1 MSASGQRSRSAF
13 ESVLARL
20 PGPLG
25 DRLRNA
31 TGGRFGIGSK
41 IAVVLGGG
49 VTLTIGAVVLALVLM
64 SVVSSRQSE
73 VTEGYM
79 PALVAAFEV
88 ARSSSELVRAS
99 PRLLAADDPEDL
111 GLVMWDVVREEET
124 LRNWLSEVRRAESK
138 GGAEGDIGS
147 AVVPLADSLVE
158 SIGKIQESVR
168 RRMQYRAMLRQ
179 LEEQVGSLALEM
191 QLLLEELVDD
201 QHFFM
206 HTGLRRLGDQP
217 IPPEQRKSRAEL
229 DHYSGLLDFQASQNV
244 TTTFVQQ
251 AMTEN
256 DPELLRA
263 NRERV
268 ETAMSDVR
276 RALGVIKPAIRSR
289 LQPQVEKLVRLYASP
304 EGAFEV
310 RTRELEEI
318 LRSEDLLAR
327 NQQTTAD
334 LVAMVEG
341 LVKDAEISTQNAAN
355 RSRNLVRLGFWFLLG
370 VTFLTL
376 VAAYVVWTLFGKR
389 LLARLGRLF
398 DSTQRMSKGDLDV
411 EVEIEGNDEVTDMA
425 GALEVFRQHAVEVQR
440 LNLVE
445 KLAAEVQAKNSELEA
460 TNTELETTLED
471 LKRTQQQVISQEK
484 LASLGALTAGI
495 AHEIRNPLNFVNN
508 FAGLSSELIDELR
521 EELKREANGEG
532 EGDGEGGM
540 DRELVDE
547 ILGDLGGNVVK
558 VQEHGERANRI
569 VEGMLAHSRNEA
581 GQVESVDINL
591 MLDEYAKLAYHGLR
605 GTDSTFNVN
614 LVQEYD
620 DDAGRVRAVSRDLSR
635 VFLNVV
641 TNACHATIARGEEA
655 EGSYEPT
662 VWLKTE
668 SRGETVCISIRDNGT
683 GIPDHIVDKI
693 FDPFFTTKSGTQGT
707 GLGLSIS
714 HEIVREHGGEFQVET
729 EVGEYTEFRIVL
741 PREGLSP
748 GGDAS

>member
-1 MSASGQRSRSAF
+1 MDDRIHAAF
-13 ESVLARL
+13 AWFLKRL
-20 PGPLG
+20 PSRLG
-25 DRLRNA
+25 ARVRKA
-31 TGGRFGIGSK
+31 TGGRFGIGSQ
-41 IAVVLGGG
+41 IVVVLGGG

-73 VTEGYM
+73 VTEGHM

-99 PRLLAADDPEDL
+99 PRLLAADDPADL
-111 GLVMWDVVREEET
+111 KQVGRDVAREEKT
-124 LRNWLSEVRRAESK
+124 LRRWLVEVKRAESR
-138 GGAEGDIGS
+138 GGVEGGVGHR
-147 AVVPLADSLVE
+147 VVPLADSLVE
-158 SIGKIQESVR
+158 SITRIQESVG
-168 RRMQYRAMLRQ
+168 RRMAYRDRLRE
-179 LEEQVGSLALEM
+179 LEGQVASLALEL
-191 QLLLEELVDD
+191 QLQLEELVDD

-206 HTGLRRLGDQP
+206 HTGLRDLDDAPVAAARRTSG
-217 IPPEQRKSRAEL
+217 AEL
-229 DHYSGLLDFQASQNV
+229 AHYAGLLDFQASQNV

-276 RALGVIKPAIRSR
+276 RALSGIRPEIRAR
-289 LQPQVEKLVRLYASP
+289 LQPRVEVLRGLYAASD
-304 EGAFEV
+304 GAFET
-310 RTRELEEI
+310 RTLELAEI
-318 LRSEDLLAR
+318 RRSEELLAR

-341 LVKDAEISTQNAAN
+341 LVMDAEVSTRNAAN

-370 VTFLTL
+370 VTLLTL
-376 VAAYVVWTLFGKR
+376 VAAYFVWKLFAER
-389 LLARLGRLF
+389 LLARMASLF
-398 DSTQRMSKGDLDV
+398 DATRRMSKGDL
-411 EVEIEGNDEVTDMA
+411 EVQVRIEGNDEVTDMA

-445 KLAAEVQAKNSELEA
+445 KLAAEVQAKNSELET
-460 TNTELETTLED
+460 TNSELETTLED

-521 EELKREANGEG
+521 EEMKGKANGE
-532 EGDGEGGM
+532 DGEEGM
-540 DRELVDE
+540 DRELVEE
-547 ILGDLGGNVVK
+547 ILDDLNGNMGK
-558 VQEHGERANRI
+558 VREHGERANRI

-581 GQVESVDINL
+581 GQVESVDVNL

-614 LVQEYD
+614 LVHEYD
-620 DDAGRVRAVSRDLSR
+620 DDAGQVQAVSRDLSR

-655 EGSYEPT
+655 EGPYQPT

-714 HEIVREHGGEFQVET
+714 HEIVREHGGEFQVES
-729 EVGEYTEFRIVL
+729 EVGEFTEFRIVL

-748 GGDAS
+748 AVDTS

>member
-1 MSASGQRSRSAF
+1 MKTADQRIHSAF
-13 ESVLARL
+13 ELFLGRFPGRL
-20 PGPLG
+20 GE
-25 DRLRNA
+25 RIRQA
-31 TGGRFGIGSK
+31 TGGRFGIGSQ
-41 IAVVLGGG
+41 IAVGLGFG

-64 SVVSSRQSE
+64 SIVSSRQSE
-73 VTEGYM
+73 VTEGHM

-99 PRLLAADDPEDL
+99 PRLLAADDPADL
-111 GLVMWDVVREEET
+111 KEVGRDVVREEET
-124 LRNWLSEVRRAESK
+124 LRQWLVEVMRAESR
-138 GGAEGDIGS
+138 GGVDGGVGS

-158 SIGKIQESVR
+158 SINQIQESVA
-168 RRMQYRAMLRQ
+168 RRMEYRSRLRE
-179 LEEQVGSLALEM
+179 LEGQVESLGLEL

-206 HTGLRRLGDQP
+206 HTGLRGLDDLPVPAGR
-217 IPPEQRKSRAEL
+217 RTSRTEL
-229 DHYSGLLDFQASQNV
+229 AHYAGLLDFQASQNL
-244 TTTFVQQ
+244 TTTFIQQ

-276 RALGVIKPAIRSR
+276 RALAGIRPEIRAR
-289 LQPQVEKLVRLYASP
+289 LQPRVATLNDFYAAP
-304 EGAFEV
+304 DGAFET
-310 RTRELEEI
+310 RTRELAEVR
-318 LRSEDLLAR
+318 RSEDLLAR

-341 LVKDAEISTQNAAN
+341 LVKDAEVSTQNAAN
-355 RSRNLVRLGFWFLLG
+355 RSRNLVRIGFWFLLG
-370 VTFLTL
+370 VTLITL
-376 VAAYVVWTLFGKR
+376 VGAYFAWRFFGER
-389 LLARLGRLF
+389 LLVRMAGLF
-398 DSTQRMSKGDLDV
+398 DATRRMSKGDLEV
-411 EVEIEGNDEVTDMA
+411 EVRIDGNDEVTDMA
-425 GALEVFRQHAVEVQR
+425 EALEVFRKHAVEVQR

-445 KLAAEVQAKNSELEA
+445 KLAAEVQAKNA
-460 TNTELETTLED
+460 ELETTLED

-508 FAGLSSELIDELR
+508 FAGLSSDLIDELR
-521 EELKREANGEG
+521 EELKGEG
-532 EGDGEGGM
+532 EGGTDQ
-540 DRELVDE
+540 ELVDE
-547 ILGDLGGNVVK
+547 ILDDLGGNAAKVK
-558 VQEHGERANRI
+558 EHGERANRI

-591 MLDEYAKLAYHGLR
+591 LVDEYAKLAYHGLR

-614 LVQEYD
+614 LVQEF
-620 DDAGRVRAVSRDLSR
+620 DAAAGEVEAVSRDLSR

-641 TNACHATIARGEEA
+641 TNACHATIARGKEA

-668 SRGETVCISIRDNGT
+668 GSETSVSVSIRDNGT
-683 GIPDHIVDKI
+683 GIPDAIVDKI

-714 HEIVREHGGEFQVET
+714 HEIIREHGGEFQVET
-729 EVGEYTEFRIVL
+729 EVGEFTEFRIVL
-741 PREGLSP
+741 PRKGLSAGAP
-748 GGDAS
+748 AT

>member
-1 MSASGQRSRSAF
+1 MNISEQRIQSTF

-25 DRLRNA
+25 ERLRKA

-49 VTLTIGAVVLALVLM
+49 VTLTIGAVVLALGLM
-64 SVVSSRQSE
+64 RIVSTRQSE

-99 PRLLAADDPEDL
+99 PRLLAADDPDDL

-124 LRNWLSEVRRAESK
+124 LRKWLSEVRRAESK

-158 SIGKIQESVR
+158 SISQIQESVG
-168 RRMQYRAMLRQ
+168 RRMQYRALLRK
-179 LEEQVGSLALEM
+179 LEGQVESLGLEL

-206 HTGLRRLGDQP
+206 HTGLRGLDDAPASPDR
-217 IPPEQRKSRAEL
+217 RTSRAEL
-229 DHYSGLLDFQASQNV
+229 DHYAGLLDFQASQNV
-244 TTTFVQQ
+244 TTTLIQQ

-276 RALGVIKPAIRSR
+276 RALGGIRPAIRSR
-289 LQPQVEKLVRLYASP
+289 LQPQVEKLTGFYAAP
-304 EGAFEV
+304 DGAFEA

-318 LRSEDLLAR
+318 RRSEDLLAR

-341 LVKDAEISTQNAAN
+341 LVKEAEVSTQNAAN

-376 VAAYVVWTLFGKR
+376 VAAYFVWMFFGKR

-398 DSTQRMSKGDLDV
+398 DATQRMSKGDLEV
-411 EVEIEGNDEVTDMA
+411 QVEIEGNDEVTDMA

-445 KLAAEVQAKNSELEA
+445 KLAAEVQAKNAALET
-460 TNTELETTLED
+460 TNSELETTLED
-471 LKRTQQQVISQEK
+471 LKRTQQKVISQEK

-508 FAGLSSELIDELR
+508 FAGLSSDLIDELR
-521 EELKREANGEG
+521 EELKGE
-532 EGDGEGGM
+532 GEGGM
-540 DRELVDE
+540 DQELIDE
-547 ILGDLGGNVVK
+547 ILDDLGGNAGKVK
-558 VQEHGERANRI
+558 EHGERANRI

-591 MLDEYAKLAYHGLR
+591 LVDEYAKLAYHGLR

-620 DDAGRVRAVSRDLSR
+620 EGAGRVEASTRDLSR

-641 TNACHATIARGEEA
+641 TNACHATAARARESDGSYKPKVWLRT
-655 EGSYEPT
+655 EGSEDG
-662 VWLKTE
+662 V
-668 SRGETVCISIRDNGT
+668 RVSIRDNGT
-683 GIPDHIVDKI
+683 GIPAEIVDRI

-729 EVGEYTEFRIVL
+729 EEGEFTEFRIVL
-741 PREGLSP
+741 PRKGILSSAP
-748 GGDAS
+748 AS

>member
-1 MSASGQRSRSAF
+1 MNSEQRIQSTF

-25 DRLRNA
+25 ERLRKA

-49 VTLTIGAVVLALVLM
+49 VTLTVGAVVLALGLM
-64 SVVSSRQSE
+64 RIVSTRQSE

-99 PRLLAADDPEDL
+99 PRLLAADDPDDL

-124 LRNWLSEVRRAESK
+124 LRKWLSEVRRAEWK

-158 SIGKIQESVR
+158 SISQIQESVR
-168 RRMQYRAMLRQ
+168 RRMQYRAVIRK
-179 LEEQVGSLALEM
+179 LEGQVGSLGLEL

-206 HTGLRRLGDQP
+206 RTGLRDLDDVP
-217 IPPEQRKSRAEL
+217 VPPGRRTSKAEL
-229 DHYSGLLDFQASQNV
+229 DHYAGLLGFQAAQNV
-244 TTTFVQQ
+244 TTTFIQQ

-263 NRERV
+263 NRERG

-276 RALGVIKPAIRSR
+276 RALAGIRPEIRSR
-289 LQPQVEKLVRLYASP
+289 LQPQVEKLNDFYAAP
-304 EGAFEV
+304 DGAFET

-334 LVAMVEG
+334 LVTMVEG
-341 LVKDAEISTQNAAN
+341 LVKEAELSTQNAAN

-370 VTFLTL
+370 VTLLTL
-376 VAAYVVWTLFGKR
+376 VAAYFVWKFFGKR

-398 DSTQRMSKGDLDV
+398 DSTQRMSKGDLEV
-411 EVEIEGNDEVTDMA
+411 QVEIEGNDEVTDMA

-445 KLAAEVQAKNSELEA
+445 KLAAEVQAKNAELET

-508 FAGLSSELIDELR
+508 FAGLSTELIEELR
-521 EELKREANGEG
+521 EELKGEG
-532 EGDGEGGM
+532 EGGVDQ
-540 DRELVDE
+540 ELIEE
-547 ILGDLGGNVVK
+547 ILDDLGGNSAKVK
-558 VQEHGERANRI
+558 EHGERANRI

-581 GQVESVDINL
+581 GQVESADINQL
-591 MLDEYAKLAYHGLR
+591 LDEYAKLAYHGLR

-614 LVQEYD
+614 LIQEFD
-620 DDAGRVRAVSRDLSR
+620 ESAGKVEAITRDLSR

-641 TNACHATIARGEEA
+641 TNACHATAARAQESD
-655 EGSYEPT
+655 GSYKPT
-662 VWLKTE
+662 VWLTTE
-668 SRGETVCISIRDNGT
+668 GSEDGVRVCIRDNGT
-683 GIPDHIVDKI
+683 GIPPEIVDRI

-714 HEIVREHGGEFQVET
+714 HEIVREHGGEFQIET
-729 EVGEYTEFRIVL
+729 EVGEFTEFRILL
-741 PREGLSP
+741 PRKGLSGAP
-748 GGDAS
+748 AS

>member
-1 MSASGQRSRSAF
+1 MSTSEQRIQSTF
-13 ESVLARL
+13 EGILARL

-25 DRLRNA
+25 DRLRKA

-41 IAVVLGGG
+41 IVVVLGGG
-49 VTLTIGAVVLALVLM
+49 VALTIGAVVLALVLM
-64 SVVSSRQSE
+64 RIVSTRQSE

-99 PRLLAADDPEDL
+99 PRLLAADDPDDL

-124 LRNWLSEVRRAESK
+124 LRKWLSEVRRAESK

-158 SIGKIQESVR
+158 SIGQIQDSVR
-168 RRMQYRAMLRQ
+168 KRMQYRALLRN
-179 LEEQVGSLALEM
+179 LEGQVASLGLDL

-206 HTGLRRLGDQP
+206 HTGLRGLDDEP
-217 IPPEQRKSRAEL
+217 VPPARRRSREEL
-229 DHYSGLLDFQASQNV
+229 DHYSGLLGFQAAQNV
-244 TTTFVQQ
+244 TTTFIQQ

-268 ETAMSDVR
+268 ETSMSDVR
-276 RALGVIKPAIRSR
+276 RALDGIRPAIRSR
-289 LQPQVEKLVRLYASP
+289 LQPQVEKLNDFYAAP
-304 EGAFEV
+304 DGAFET

-318 LRSEDLLAR
+318 RRSESLLAQ

-341 LVKDAEISTQNAAN
+341 LVKEAEASTQNAAN

-370 VTFLTL
+370 VTLLTL
-376 VAAYVVWTLFGKR
+376 LAAYLVWMFFGKR

-398 DSTQRMSKGDLDV
+398 DSTRRMSKGDLEV

-445 KLAAEVQAKNSELEA
+445 KLAAEVQAKNAELET

-521 EELKREANGEG
+521 EELKGEG
-532 EGDGEGGM
+532 EGGVDQ
-540 DRELVDE
+540 ELIEE
-547 ILGDLGGNVVK
+547 ILDDLGGNSAKVK
-558 VQEHGERANRI
+558 EHGERANRI

-581 GQVESVDINL
+581 GQVESADINQL
-591 MLDEYAKLAYHGLR
+591 LDEYAKLAYHGLR

-614 LVQEYD
+614 LVQEFD
-620 DDAGRVRAVSRDLSR
+620 ETAGKVEAVTRDLSR

-641 TNACHATIARGEEA
+641 TNACHATAARAGESD
-655 EGSYEPT
+655 GSYKPT
-662 VWLKTE
+662 VWLRTE
-668 SRGETVCISIRDNGT
+668 GSEDGVRVTIRDNGT
-683 GIPDHIVDKI
+683 GIPSEIVDRI

-729 EVGEYTEFRIVL
+729 EVGEFTEFRILL
-741 PREGLSP
+741 PRKGLLS
-748 GGDAS
+748 GSHAS

>member
-1 MSASGQRSRSAF
+1 MNISEQRLESTF

-25 DRLRNA
+25 DRLRKA

-41 IAVVLGGG
+41 IALVLGGG
-49 VTLTIGAVVLALVLM
+49 VALTIGAVVLALGLM
-64 SVVSSRQSE
+64 RIVSTRQSE

-99 PRLLAADDPEDL
+99 PRLLAADDPDDL

-124 LRNWLSEVRRAESK
+124 LRKWLSEVRRAESK

-158 SIGKIQESVR
+158 SISEIQESVR
-168 RRMQYRAMLRQ
+168 RRMQHRALLRK
-179 LEEQVGSLALEM
+179 LEGEVESLALEL

-206 HTGLRRLGDQP
+206 HTGLRDLDDDP
-217 IPPEQRKSRAEL
+217 VSRSRRTSKAEL
-229 DHYSGLLDFQASQNV
+229 DHYAGLLDFQASQNV
-244 TTTFVQQ
+244 TTTFIQQ

-276 RALGVIKPAIRSR
+276 RALGGIRPAFRSR
-289 LQPQVEKLVRLYASP
+289 LQPQVEKLTGLYAAP
-304 EGAFEV
+304 DGAFEI
-310 RTRELEEI
+310 RTLELEEI
-318 LRSEDLLAR
+318 RRSEDLLAR

-341 LVKDAEISTQNAAN
+341 LVKEAEVSTQNAAN

-370 VTFLTL
+370 VTLLTL
-376 VAAYVVWTLFGKR
+376 AAAYLVWKFFGKR

-398 DSTQRMSKGDLDV
+398 DATRRMSKGDLEV
-411 EVEIEGNDEVTDMA
+411 QVEIEGNDEVTDMA

-445 KLAAEVQAKNSELEA
+445 KLAAEVQAKNAELET

-521 EELKREANGEG
+521 EELKGEG
-532 EGDGEGGM
+532 EGGADQ
-540 DRELVDE
+540 ELVDE
-547 ILGDLGGNVVK
+547 ILDDLGGNTAKVK
-558 VQEHGERANRI
+558 EHGERANRI

-581 GQVESVDINL
+581 GQVESADINQL
-591 MLDEYAKLAYHGLR
+591 LDEYAKLAYHGLR

-614 LVQEYD
+614 LVQEFD
-620 DDAGRVRAVSRDLSR
+620 EAAGKVEAVTRDLSR

-641 TNACHATIARGEEA
+641 TNACHATAARAGESD
-655 EGSYEPT
+655 GSYKPT
-662 VWLKTE
+662 VWLRTE
-668 SRGETVCISIRDNGT
+668 GSEESVSVSIRDNGT
-683 GIPDHIVDKI
+683 GIPAEIVERI

-729 EVGEYTEFRIVL
+729 EVGEFTEFRILL
-741 PREGLSP
+741 PRRGLLS
-748 GGDAS
+748 GGPAS

>member
-1 MSASGQRSRSAF
+1 MNISEERLESTF
-13 ESVLARL
+13 ESVLARV

-25 DRLRNA
+25 DRLRRA

-41 IAVVLGGG
+41 IALVLGGG
-49 VTLTIGAVVLALVLM
+49 VTLTIGAVVLALGLM
-64 SVVSSRQSE
+64 RIVSTRQSE

-124 LRNWLSEVRRAESK
+124 LRNWLTEVRRAESK
-138 GGAEGDIGS
+138 GGAEGGVGS

-158 SIGKIQESVR
+158 SIGQIQESVR
-168 RRMQYRAMLRQ
+168 RRMQHRALLRKV
-179 LEEQVGSLALEM
+179 EGQVESLALEL

-206 HTGLRRLGDQP
+206 RTGLLDLDDVPVPLARRTS
-217 IPPEQRKSRAEL
+217 KAEL
-229 DHYSGLLDFQASQNV
+229 DHYSGLLDFQASQNI
-244 TTTFVQQ
+244 TTTFIQQ

-276 RALGVIKPAIRSR
+276 RSLGEIRPAIRSR
-289 LQPQVEKLVRLYASP
+289 LRPQVERLTDLYAGP
-304 EGAFEV
+304 RGAFEI

-318 LRSEDLLAR
+318 RRSEDLLER

-341 LVKDAEISTQNAAN
+341 LVKKAEVSTQNAAN

-370 VTFLTL
+370 VTLLTL
-376 VAAYVVWTLFGKR
+376 AAAYYVWRLFGKR
-389 LLARLGRLF
+389 LLARMDRLF
-398 DSTQRMSKGDLDV
+398 DTTRRMSKGDLEV
-411 EVEIEGNDEVTDMA
+411 EVQIEGNDELTDMA
-425 GALEVFRQHAVEVQR
+425 EALEVFRQHAVEVQR

-445 KLAAEVQAKNSELEA
+445 KLAAEVQAKNA
-460 TNTELETTLED
+460 ELETTLED

-508 FAGLSSELIDELR
+508 FAVLSADLIDELR
-521 EELKREANGEG
+521 EELKGE
-532 EGDGEGGM
+532 GEGGM
-540 DRELVDE
+540 DQELIDE
-547 ILGDLGGNVVK
+547 ILEDLRGNSTKVK
-558 VQEHGERANRI
+558 EHGERANRI

-581 GQVESVDINL
+581 GEVETADVNQL
-591 MLDEYAKLAYHGLR
+591 LDEYAKLAYHGLR

-614 LVQEYD
+614 LVEEFD
-620 DDAGRVRAVSRDLSR
+620 EAAGEVEAVTRDLSR

-655 EGSYEPT
+655 DDSYEPT
-662 VWLKTE
+662 VWLRTE
-668 SRGETVCISIRDNGT
+668 GSEAGVRVSIRDNGT
-683 GIPDHIVDKI
+683 GIPDHVVDKI

-729 EVGEYTEFRIVL
+729 EVGEFTEFRILL
-741 PREGLSP
+741 PRKGLTSGAELPDPDP
-748 GGDAS
+748 GPAP

>member
-1 MSASGQRSRSAF
+1 MKTADQRIHSAF
-13 ESVLARL
+13 ELFLERFPGRL
-20 PGPLG
+20 GE
-25 DRLRNA
+25 RIRQA
-31 TGGRFGIGSK
+31 TGGRFGIGSQ
-41 IAVVLGGG
+41 IAVGLGFG

-64 SVVSSRQSE
+64 SIVSSRQSE
-73 VTEGYM
+73 VTEGHM

-99 PRLLAADDPEDL
+99 PRLLAADDPADL
-111 GLVMWDVVREEET
+111 KEVGRDVVREEET
-124 LRNWLSEVRRAESK
+124 LRQWLVEVMRAELK
-138 GGAEGDIGS
+138 GGVDGGVGS

-158 SIGKIQESVR
+158 SINQIQESVA
-168 RRMQYRAMLRQ
+168 RRMEYRSRLRE
-179 LEEQVGSLALEM
+179 LEGQVESLGLEL

-206 HTGLRRLGDQP
+206 HTGLRGLDDVPVPAGR
-217 IPPEQRKSRAEL
+217 RTSRTEL
-229 DHYSGLLDFQASQNV
+229 AHYAGLLDFQASQNL
-244 TTTFVQQ
+244 TTTFIQQ

-268 ETAMSDVR
+268 ETAMSEVR
-276 RALGVIKPAIRSR
+276 RALAGIRPAIRAR
-289 LQPQVEKLVRLYASP
+289 LQPRVQTLNDFYAAP
-304 EGAFEV
+304 DGAFET
-310 RTRELEEI
+310 RTRELAEVR
-318 LRSEDLLAR
+318 RSEDLLAR

-341 LVKDAEISTQNAAN
+341 LVKDAEVSTHNAAN
-355 RSRNLVRLGFWFLLG
+355 RSRNLVRIGFWFLLG
-370 VTFLTL
+370 VTLVTL
-376 VAAYVVWTLFGKR
+376 VGAYFAWRFFGER
-389 LLARLGRLF
+389 LLVRMAGLF
-398 DSTQRMSKGDLDV
+398 DATRRMSKGDLEV
-411 EVEIEGNDEVTDMA
+411 EVRVDGNDEVTDMA
-425 GALEVFRQHAVEVQR
+425 EALEVFRKHAVEVQR

-445 KLAAEVQAKNSELEA
+445 KLAAEVQAKNA
-460 TNTELETTLED
+460 ELETTLED

-508 FAGLSSELIDELR
+508 FAGLSSDLIDELR
-521 EELKREANGEG
+521 EELKGEG
-532 EGDGEGGM
+532 EGGTDQ
-540 DRELVDE
+540 ELVDE
-547 ILGDLGGNVVK
+547 ILDDLGGNAAKVK
-558 VQEHGERANRI
+558 EHGERANRI

-581 GQVESVDINL
+581 GQVESVDVNL
-591 MLDEYAKLAYHGLR
+591 LVDEYAKLAYHGLR

-614 LVQEYD
+614 LVQEF
-620 DDAGRVRAVSRDLSR
+620 DAAAGEVEAVSRDLSR

-641 TNACHATIARGEEA
+641 TNACHATIARGKEA

-668 SRGETVCISIRDNGT
+668 GRETNVCISIRDNGT

-714 HEIVREHGGEFQVET
+714 HEIIREHGGEFQVET
-729 EVGEYTEFRIVL
+729 EVGEFTEFRIVL
-741 PREGLSP
+741 PRKGLSAGAP
-748 GGDAS
+748 AT

>member
-1 MSASGQRSRSAF
+1 MKTADQRIHSAF
-13 ESVLARL
+13 ELFLGRFPGRL
-20 PGPLG
+20 GE
-25 DRLRNA
+25 RIRQA
-31 TGGRFGIGSK
+31 TGGRFGIGSQ
-41 IAVVLGGG
+41 IAVGLGFG

-64 SVVSSRQSE
+64 SIVSSRQSE
-73 VTEGYM
+73 VTEGHM

-99 PRLLAADDPEDL
+99 PRLLAADDPADL
-111 GLVMWDVVREEET
+111 KEVGRDVVREEET
-124 LRNWLSEVRRAESK
+124 LRQWLVEVMRAESR
-138 GGAEGDIGS
+138 GGVDGGVGS

-158 SIGKIQESVR
+158 SINQIQESVA
-168 RRMQYRAMLRQ
+168 RRMEYRFRLRE
-179 LEEQVGSLALEM
+179 LEGQVESLGLEL

-206 HTGLRRLGDQP
+206 HTGLRGLDDVPVPAGR
-217 IPPEQRKSRAEL
+217 RTSRTEL
-229 DHYSGLLDFQASQNV
+229 AHYAGLLDFQASQNL
-244 TTTFVQQ
+244 TTTFIQQ

-268 ETAMSDVR
+268 ETAMSEVR
-276 RALGVIKPAIRSR
+276 RALAGIRPAIRAR
-289 LQPQVEKLVRLYASP
+289 LQPRVQTLNDFYAAP
-304 EGAFEV
+304 DGAFET
-310 RTRELEEI
+310 RTRELAEVR
-318 LRSEDLLAR
+318 RSEDLLAR

-341 LVKDAEISTQNAAN
+341 LVKDAEVSTHNAAN
-355 RSRNLVRLGFWFLLG
+355 RSRNLVRIGFWFLLG
-370 VTFLTL
+370 VTLVTL
-376 VAAYVVWTLFGKR
+376 VGAYFAWRFFGER
-389 LLARLGRLF
+389 LLVRMAGLF
-398 DSTQRMSKGDLDV
+398 DATRRMSKGDLEV
-411 EVEIEGNDEVTDMA
+411 EVRIDGNDEVTDMA
-425 GALEVFRQHAVEVQR
+425 EALEVFRKHAVEVQR

-445 KLAAEVQAKNSELEA
+445 KLAAEVQAKNA
-460 TNTELETTLED
+460 ELETTLED

-508 FAGLSSELIDELR
+508 FAGLSSDLIDELR
-521 EELKREANGEG
+521 EELKGEG
-532 EGDGEGGM
+532 EGGTDQ
-540 DRELVDE
+540 ELVDE
-547 ILGDLGGNVVK
+547 ILDDLGGNAAKVK
-558 VQEHGERANRI
+558 EHGERANRI

-591 MLDEYAKLAYHGLR
+591 LVDEYAKLAYHGLR

-614 LVQEYD
+614 LVQEF
-620 DDAGRVRAVSRDLSR
+620 DAAAGEVEAVSRDLSR

-641 TNACHATIARGEEA
+641 TNACHATIARGKEA

-668 SRGETVCISIRDNGT
+668 GSETSVSVSIRDNGT
-683 GIPDHIVDKI
+683 GIPDAIVDKI

-714 HEIVREHGGEFQVET
+714 HEIIREHGGEFQVET
-729 EVGEYTEFRIVL
+729 EVGEFTEFRIVL
-741 PREGLSP
+741 PRKGLSAGAP
-748 GGDAS
+748 AT

>member
-1 MSASGQRSRSAF
+1 MNLSEQRLESTF
-13 ESVLARL
+13 ESVLARI

-25 DRLRNA
+25 DRLRRA

-41 IAVVLGGG
+41 IALVLGGG
-49 VTLTIGAVVLALVLM
+49 VTLTIGAVVLALGLM
-64 SVVSSRQSE
+64 RIVSTRQSE

-124 LRNWLSEVRRAESK
+124 LRKWLTEVRRAESK
-138 GGAEGDIGS
+138 GGARGDIGR

-158 SIGKIQESVR
+158 SIGQIQESVR
-168 RRMQYRAMLRQ
+168 SRMQHRALLRR
-179 LEEQVGSLALEM
+179 LEGEVESLALEL
-191 QLLLEELVDD
+191 QLQLEELVDD

-206 HTGLRRLGDQP
+206 RTGLLDLDDVP
-217 IPPEQRKSRAEL
+217 IPQARRTSKAEL

-244 TTTFVQQ
+244 TTTFIQQ

-276 RALGVIKPAIRSR
+276 RSLDEIRPTIRSR
-289 LQPQVEKLVRLYASP
+289 LRPQVERLTGLYAGP
-304 EGAFEV
+304 EGAFEI

-318 LRSEDLLAR
+318 RRSEELLAR

-341 LVKDAEISTQNAAN
+341 LVKEAEVSTQNAAN

-370 VTFLTL
+370 VTLLTL
-376 VAAYVVWTLFGKR
+376 AAAFVVWNLFGKR

-398 DSTQRMSKGDLDV
+398 DATQRMSKGDLEV
-411 EVEIEGNDEVTDMA
+411 QVEIEGNDEVTDMA

-445 KLAAEVQAKNSELEA
+445 KLAAEVQAKNAELES

-521 EELKREANGEG
+521 EELEG
-532 EGDGEGGM
+532 EGDGEGEGGANGM
-540 DRELVDE
+540 DRELVEE
-547 ILGDLGGNVVK
+547 ILGDLSGNVVK
-558 VQEHGERANRI
+558 VKEHGERANRI
-569 VEGMLAHSRNEA
+569 VEGMLAHSRDEA
-581 GQVESVDINL
+581 GQVESVDVNL

-614 LVQEYD
+614 LVQEFD
-620 DDAGRVRAVSRDLSR
+620 PAAGEVEAVSRDLSR

-641 TNACHATIARGEEA
+641 TNACHATIARGQQD
-655 EGSYEPT
+655 EGPYEPT
-662 VWLKTE
+662 VWLRTE
-668 SRGETVCISIRDNGT
+668 GDETGVRVSIRDNGT
-683 GIPDHIVDKI
+683 GIPDHVVDKI
-693 FDPFFTTKSGTQGT
+693 FDPFFTTKSGTEGT

-729 EVGEYTEFRIVL
+729 EVGEFTEFTIVL
-741 PREGLSP
+741 PRKGLTS
-748 GGDAS
+748 GAGTS

>member
-1 MSASGQRSRSAF
+1 MA
-13 ESVLARL
+13 
-20 PGPLG
+20 PGNGFPDRLG
-25 DRLRNA
+25 DPLRQA
-31 TGGRFGIGSK
+31 TGGRFGIGSQ
-41 IAVVLGGG
+41 IAVGLGFG

-64 SVVSSRQSE
+64 SIVSSRQSE
-73 VTEGYM
+73 VTEGHM

-99 PRLLAADDPEDL
+99 PRLLAADDPADL
-111 GLVMWDVVREEET
+111 KEVGRDVVREEET
-124 LRNWLSEVRRAESK
+124 LRQWLVEVMRAESR
-138 GGAEGDIGS
+138 GGVDGGVGS

-158 SIGKIQESVR
+158 SINQIQESVA
-168 RRMQYRAMLRQ
+168 RRMEYRSRLRE
-179 LEEQVGSLALEM
+179 LEGQVESLGLEL

-206 HTGLRRLGDQP
+206 HTGLRGLDDLPVPAGR
-217 IPPEQRKSRAEL
+217 RTSRTEL
-229 DHYSGLLDFQASQNV
+229 AHYAGLLDFQASQNL
-244 TTTFVQQ
+244 TTTFIQQ

-276 RALGVIKPAIRSR
+276 RALAGIRPEIRAR
-289 LQPQVEKLVRLYASP
+289 LQPRVATLNDFYAAP
-304 EGAFEV
+304 DGAFET
-310 RTRELEEI
+310 RTRELAEVR
-318 LRSEDLLAR
+318 RSEDLLAR

-341 LVKDAEISTQNAAN
+341 LVKDAEVSTQNAAN
-355 RSRNLVRLGFWFLLG
+355 RSRNLVRIGFWFLLG
-370 VTFLTL
+370 VTLITL
-376 VAAYVVWTLFGKR
+376 VGAYFAWRFFGER
-389 LLARLGRLF
+389 LLVRMAGLF
-398 DSTQRMSKGDLDV
+398 DATRRMSKGDLEV
-411 EVEIEGNDEVTDMA
+411 EVRIDGNDEVTDMA
-425 GALEVFRQHAVEVQR
+425 EALEVFRKHAVEVQR

-445 KLAAEVQAKNSELEA
+445 KLAAEVQAKNA
-460 TNTELETTLED
+460 ELETTLED

-508 FAGLSSELIDELR
+508 FAGLSSDLIDELR
-521 EELKREANGEG
+521 EELKGEG
-532 EGDGEGGM
+532 EGGTDQ
-540 DRELVDE
+540 ELVDE
-547 ILGDLGGNVVK
+547 ILDDLGGNAAKVK
-558 VQEHGERANRI
+558 EHGERANRI

-591 MLDEYAKLAYHGLR
+591 LVDEYAKLAYHGLR

-614 LVQEYD
+614 LVQEF
-620 DDAGRVRAVSRDLSR
+620 DAAAGEVEAVSRDLSR

-641 TNACHATIARGEEA
+641 TNACHATIARGKEA

-668 SRGETVCISIRDNGT
+668 GSETSVSVSIRDNGT
-683 GIPDHIVDKI
+683 GIPDAIVDKI

-714 HEIVREHGGEFQVET
+714 HEIIREHGGEFQVET
-729 EVGEYTEFRIVL
+729 EVGEFTEFRIVL
-741 PREGLSP
+741 PRKGLSAGAP
-748 GGDAS
+748 AT

>member
-1 MSASGQRSRSAF
+1 MDDRIHAAFAWFLKRLPSR
-13 ESVLARL
+13 LGARL
-20 PGPLG
+20 
-25 DRLRNA
+25 RRA
-31 TGGRFGIGSK
+31 TGGRFGIGSQ
-41 IAVVLGGG
+41 IVVVLGGG

-64 SVVSSRQSE
+64 RVVSSRQSE
-73 VTEGYM
+73 VTEGHM

-99 PRLLAADDPEDL
+99 PRLLAAADPADL
-111 GLVMWDVVREEET
+111 KQVGRDVAREEEI
-124 LRNWLSEVRRAESK
+124 LRRWLVEVKRAESK
-138 GGAEGDIGS
+138 GGVEGGVGHR
-147 AVVPLADSLVE
+147 VVPLADSLVE
-158 SIGKIQESVR
+158 SITRIQESVS
-168 RRMQYRAMLRQ
+168 RRMAYRDRLRE
-179 LEEQVGSLALEM
+179 LEGRVESLALEL

-206 HTGLRRLGDQP
+206 HTGLRGLDDAPVPAAR
-217 IPPEQRKSRAEL
+217 RTSRSEL
-229 DHYSGLLDFQASQNV
+229 AHYAGLLDFQASQNV

-251 AMTEN
+251 AMTED

-276 RALGVIKPAIRSR
+276 RALSGIRPGIRSR
-289 LQPQVEKLVRLYASP
+289 LQPRVEVLRDLYAASD
-304 EGAFEV
+304 GALET
-310 RTRELEEI
+310 RTRELAEI
-318 LRSEDLLAR
+318 RRSEDLLAR

-341 LVKDAEISTQNAAN
+341 LVKDAEASTRNAAN

-370 VTFLTL
+370 VTLLTL
-376 VAAYVVWTLFGKR
+376 VAACFVWKLFGER
-389 LLARLGRLF
+389 LLARMDSLF
-398 DSTQRMSKGDLDV
+398 DATRRMSEGDL
-411 EVEIEGNDEVTDMA
+411 EVQVRIEGNDEVTDMA
-425 GALEVFRQHAVEVQR
+425 GALEIFRQHAVEVQR

-460 TNTELETTLED
+460 TNSELETTLED

-521 EELKREANGEG
+521 EELKREGNGEG

-547 ILGDLGGNVVK
+547 ILDDLGGNVVK
-558 VQEHGERANRI
+558 VREHGERANRI

-581 GQVESVDINL
+581 GQVEAVDINL
-591 MLDEYAKLAYHGLR
+591 MVDEYAKLAYHGLR

-614 LVQEYD
+614 LVQEFD
-620 DDAGRVRAVSRDLSR
+620 DNAGEVDAVSRDLSR

-641 TNACHATIARGEEA
+641 TNACHATIARGKEA
-655 EGSYEPT
+655 EGPYEPT
-662 VWLKTE
+662 VSLKTE

-714 HEIVREHGGEFQVET
+714 HEIIREHGGEFQVET

-741 PREGLSP
+741 PRKRPAPAAEGS
-748 GGDAS
+748 

>member
-1 MSASGQRSRSAF
+1 MR
-13 ESVLARL
+13 
-20 PGPLG
+20 
-25 DRLRNA
+25 
-31 TGGRFGIGSK
+31 TG
-41 IAVVLGGG
+41 L
-49 VTLTIGAVVLALVLM
+49 
-64 SVVSSRQSE
+64 
-73 VTEGYM
+73 
-79 PALVAAFEV
+79 
-88 ARSSSELVRAS
+88 
-99 PRLLAADDPEDL
+99 L
-111 GLVMWDVVREEET
+111 GLDD
-124 LRNWLSEVRRAESK
+124 LP
-138 GGAEGDIGS
+138 
-147 AVVPLADSLVE
+147 VPLA
-158 SIGKIQESVR
+158 R
-168 RRMQYRAMLRQ
+168 RTSQ
-179 LEEQVGSLALEM
+179 
-191 QLLLEELVDD
+191 
-201 QHFFM
+201 
-206 HTGLRRLGDQP
+206 
-217 IPPEQRKSRAEL
+217 AEL

-244 TTTFVQQ
+244 TTTFIQQ

-276 RALGVIKPAIRSR
+276 RALGEIRPAIRSR
-289 LQPQVEKLVRLYASP
+289 LGPQVERLTGLYAGA
-304 EGAFEV
+304 EGAFEI
-310 RTRELEEI
+310 RTRELGEI
-318 LRSEDLLAR
+318 RRSEELLAR

-341 LVKDAEISTQNAAN
+341 LVKEAEVSTQNAAN

-370 VTFLTL
+370 VTVLTL

-398 DSTQRMSKGDLDV
+398 DTTRRMSKGDLEV

-445 KLAAEVQAKNSELEA
+445 KLAAEVQAKNAELET

-521 EELKREANGEG
+521 EELKGEG
-532 EGDGEGGM
+532 EGDGGM
-540 DRELVDE
+540 DRELVEE
-547 ILGDLGGNVVK
+547 ILGDLNGNVVK
-558 VQEHGERANRI
+558 VKEHGERANRI
-569 VEGMLAHSRNEA
+569 VEGMLAHSRDEA
-581 GQVESVDINL
+581 GQVESVEINL

-614 LVQEYD
+614 LVQEFD
-620 DDAGRVRAVSRDLSR
+620 PAAGEVEAVSRDLSR

-655 EGSYEPT
+655 EDSYEPT

-668 SRGETVCISIRDNGT
+668 GSEAGVRVSIRDNGT
-683 GIPDHIVDKI
+683 GIPDHVVDRI

-729 EVGEYTEFRIVL
+729 EVGEFTEFTIVL
-741 PREGLSP
+741 PRKGLTA
-748 GGDAS
+748 GGGTS

>member
-1 MSASGQRSRSAF
+1 MKTADQRIHSAF
-13 ESVLARL
+13 ELFLGRFPGRL
-20 PGPLG
+20 GE
-25 DRLRNA
+25 RIRQA
-31 TGGRFGIGSK
+31 TGGRFGIGSQ
-41 IAVVLGGG
+41 IAVGLGFG

-64 SVVSSRQSE
+64 SIVSSRQSE
-73 VTEGYM
+73 VTEGHM

-99 PRLLAADDPEDL
+99 PRLLAADDPADL
-111 GLVMWDVVREEET
+111 KEVGRDVVREEET
-124 LRNWLSEVRRAESK
+124 LRQWLVEVMRAESR
-138 GGAEGDIGS
+138 GGVDGGVGS

-158 SIGKIQESVR
+158 SINQIQESVA
-168 RRMQYRAMLRQ
+168 RRMEYRFRLRE
-179 LEEQVGSLALEM
+179 LEGQVESLGLEL

-206 HTGLRRLGDQP
+206 HTGLRGLDDVPVPAGR
-217 IPPEQRKSRAEL
+217 RTSRTEL
-229 DHYSGLLDFQASQNV
+229 AHYAGLLDFQASQNL
-244 TTTFVQQ
+244 TTTFIQQ

-268 ETAMSDVR
+268 ETAMSEVR
-276 RALGVIKPAIRSR
+276 RALAGIRPAIRAR
-289 LQPQVEKLVRLYASP
+289 LQPRVQTLNDFYAAP
-304 EGAFEV
+304 DGAFET
-310 RTRELEEI
+310 RTRELAEVR
-318 LRSEDLLAR
+318 RSEDLLAR

-341 LVKDAEISTQNAAN
+341 LVKDAEVSTHNAAN
-355 RSRNLVRLGFWFLLG
+355 RSRNLVRIGFWFLLG
-370 VTFLTL
+370 VTLVTL
-376 VAAYVVWTLFGKR
+376 VGAYFAWRFFGER
-389 LLARLGRLF
+389 LLVRMAGLF
-398 DSTQRMSKGDLDV
+398 DATRRMSKGDLEV
-411 EVEIEGNDEVTDMA
+411 EVRIDGNDEVTDMA
-425 GALEVFRQHAVEVQR
+425 EALEVFRKHAVEVQR

-445 KLAAEVQAKNSELEA
+445 KLAAEVQAKNA
-460 TNTELETTLED
+460 ELETTLED

-508 FAGLSSELIDELR
+508 FAGLSSDLIDELR
-521 EELKREANGEG
+521 EELKGEG
-532 EGDGEGGM
+532 EGGTDQ
-540 DRELVDE
+540 ELVDE
-547 ILGDLGGNVVK
+547 ILDDLGGNAAKVK
-558 VQEHGERANRI
+558 EHGERANRI

-591 MLDEYAKLAYHGLR
+591 LVDEYAKLAYHGLR

-614 LVQEYD
+614 LVQEF
-620 DDAGRVRAVSRDLSR
+620 DAAAGEVEAVSRDLSR

-641 TNACHATIARGEEA
+641 TNACHATIARGKEA

-668 SRGETVCISIRDNGT
+668 GSETNVCISIRDNGT

-714 HEIVREHGGEFQVET
+714 HEIIREHGGEFQVET
-729 EVGEYTEFRIVL
+729 EVGEFTEFRIVL
-741 PREGLSP
+741 PRKGLSAGAP
-748 GGDAS
+748 AT

>member
-1 MSASGQRSRSAF
+1 MKTLDRRIHSAF
-13 ESVLARL
+13 EWLLERF

-25 DRLRNA
+25 DPLRQA
-31 TGGRFGIGSK
+31 TGGRFGIGSQ
-41 IAVVLGGG
+41 IVVGLGVG
-49 VTLTIGAVVLALVLM
+49 VTMTIGAVVLALLLM
-64 SVVSSRQSE
+64 SIVSSRQSE
-73 VTEGYM
+73 VTEGHM

-99 PRLLAADDPEDL
+99 PRLLAADDPADL
-111 GLVMWDVVREEET
+111 KEVGRDVVREEET
-124 LRNWLSEVRRAESK
+124 LRRWLVEVMRAESK
-138 GGAEGDIGS
+138 GGVEGGVGS

-158 SIGKIQESVR
+158 SINQIQESVA
-168 RRMQYRAMLRQ
+168 RRMEYRSRLRE
-179 LEEQVGSLALEM
+179 LEGQVESLGLEL

-206 HTGLRRLGDQP
+206 HTGHRGLDDVPVPAGRRT
-217 IPPEQRKSRAEL
+217 SRSEL
-229 DHYSGLLDFQASQNV
+229 AHYTGLLDFQASQNL
-244 TTTFVQQ
+244 TTTFIQQ

-276 RALGVIKPAIRSR
+276 RALAGIRPEIRAR
-289 LQPQVEKLVRLYASP
+289 LQPRVATLNDFYAAP
-304 EGAFEV
+304 DGAFET
-310 RTRELEEI
+310 RTRELMEVR
-318 LRSEDLLAR
+318 RSEDLLAR

-341 LVKDAEISTQNAAN
+341 LVKDAEVSTHNAAN
-355 RSRNLVRLGFWFLLG
+355 RSRNLVRIGFWFLLG
-370 VTFLTL
+370 VTLVTL
-376 VAAYVVWTLFGKR
+376 VGAYFAWRFFGER
-389 LLARLGRLF
+389 LLVRMAGLF
-398 DSTQRMSKGDLDV
+398 DATRRMSKGDLEV
-411 EVEIEGNDEVTDMA
+411 EVRIDGNDEVTDMA
-425 GALEVFRQHAVEVQR
+425 EALEVFRKHAVEVQR

-445 KLAAEVQAKNSELEA
+445 KLAAEVQTKNA
-460 TNTELETTLED
+460 ELETTLED

-521 EELKREANGEG
+521 EELKG

-540 DRELVDE
+540 DEELVEE
-547 ILGDLGGNVVK
+547 ILGDLSGNVVK
-558 VQEHGERANRI
+558 VKEHGERANRI

-581 GQVESVDINL
+581 GQVESVDVNL
-591 MLDEYAKLAYHGLR
+591 LLDEYAKLAYHGLR
-605 GTDSTFNVN
+605 GTDSTFNIN
-614 LVQEYD
+614 LVKEF
-620 DDAGRVRAVSRDLSR
+620 DDAAGEVEAVSRDLSR

-641 TNACHATIARGEEA
+641 TNACHATIARGKEA

-662 VWLKTE
+662 VWLRTE
-668 SRGETVCISIRDNGT
+668 GSETSVSVSIRDNGT

-741 PREGLSP
+741 ARKGFSSGAP
-748 GGDAS
+748 AT

>member
-1 MSASGQRSRSAF
+1 MSTSGQRIQSTF
-13 ESVLARL
+13 EGILARL

-25 DRLRNA
+25 DRLRKA

-41 IAVVLGGG
+41 IVVVLGGG
-49 VTLTIGAVVLALVLM
+49 VALTIGAVVFALVLM
-64 SVVSSRQSE
+64 RIVSTRQSE

-99 PRLLAADDPEDL
+99 PRLLAADDPDDL

-124 LRNWLSEVRRAESK
+124 LRKWLSEVRRAESK

-158 SIGKIQESVR
+158 SIGQIQESVR
-168 RRMQYRAMLRQ
+168 KRMQYRALLRN
-179 LEEQVGSLALEM
+179 LEGQVASLGLDL

-206 HTGLRRLGDQP
+206 HTGLRRLDDEP
-217 IPPEQRKSRAEL
+217 VPPARRRSREEL
-229 DHYSGLLDFQASQNV
+229 DHYSGLLGFQAAQNV
-244 TTTFVQQ
+244 TTTFIQQ

-276 RALGVIKPAIRSR
+276 RALAGIRPAIRSR
-289 LQPQVEKLVRLYASP
+289 LQPQVEKLNDFYAAS
-304 EGAFEV
+304 EGAFEI

-318 LRSEDLLAR
+318 RRSEGLLAQ

-341 LVKDAEISTQNAAN
+341 LVKEAEASTQNAAN

-370 VTFLTL
+370 VTLL
-376 VAAYVVWTLFGKR
+376 ALLAAYLVWMFFGKR

-398 DSTQRMSKGDLDV
+398 DSTRRMSKGDLEV

-445 KLAAEVQAKNSELEA
+445 KLAAEVQAKNAELET

-521 EELKREANGEG
+521 EELKG
-532 EGDGEGGM
+532 EGDGGV
-540 DRELVDE
+540 DQELIEE
-547 ILGDLGGNVVK
+547 ILDDLGGNSAKVK
-558 VQEHGERANRI
+558 EHGERANRI

-581 GQVESVDINL
+581 GQVESADINQL
-591 MLDEYAKLAYHGLR
+591 LDEYAKLAYHGLR

-614 LVQEYD
+614 LVQEFD
-620 DDAGRVRAVSRDLSR
+620 GAAGKVEAITRDLSR

-641 TNACHATIARGEEA
+641 TNACQATHVRRQKEEDP
-655 EGSYEPT
+655 SYLPT
-662 VWLKTE
+662 VRVKTE
-668 SRGETVCISIRDNGT
+668 ADEKKVRVTIRDNGT
-683 GIPDHIVDKI
+683 GIPDEVLGKI
-693 FDPFFTTKSGTQGT
+693 FDPFFTTKTGTGGT

-714 HEIVREHGGEFQVET
+714 HEIIEEHGGKLEVDTKPGEF
-729 EVGEYTEFRIVL
+729 TEFVISL
-741 PREGLSP
+741 PRKSHLATGV
-748 GGDAS
+748 A

>member
-1 MSASGQRSRSAF
+1 MNSEQRIQSTF
-13 ESVLARL
+13 ESVLVRL

-25 DRLRNA
+25 DRLRKA
-31 TGGRFGIGSK
+31 TGGRLGIGSK
-41 IAVVLGGG
+41 IALVLGGG
-49 VTLTIGAVVLALVLM
+49 VALTIGAVVLALGLM
-64 SVVSSRQSE
+64 RIVSTRQSE

-99 PRLLAADDPEDL
+99 PRLLAADDPDDL

-124 LRNWLSEVRRAESK
+124 LRKWLSEVRRAESK

-158 SIGKIQESVR
+158 SISQIQDSVR
-168 RRMQYRAMLRQ
+168 RRMQYRALLRK
-179 LEEQVGSLALEM
+179 LEGEVESLALEM

-206 HTGLRRLGDQP
+206 HTGLRDLDDDP
-217 IPPEQRKSRAEL
+217 VSRARRTSKAEL
-229 DHYSGLLDFQASQNV
+229 DHYAGLLDFQASQNV
-244 TTTFVQQ
+244 TTTFIQQ

-276 RALGVIKPAIRSR
+276 RALGEIRPAIRSR
-289 LQPQVEKLVRLYASP
+289 LGPEVDRLTGLYAGSD
-304 EGAFEV
+304 GAFEI

-318 LRSEDLLAR
+318 RRSEELLER

-341 LVKDAEISTQNAAN
+341 LVKEAEVSTQNAAN

-370 VTFLTL
+370 VTLLTL
-376 VAAYVVWTLFGKR
+376 AAAYFVWRFFGKR

-398 DSTQRMSKGDLDV
+398 DATRRMSKGDLEV
-411 EVEIEGNDEVTDMA
+411 QVEIEGNDEVTDMA

-445 KLAAEVQAKNSELEA
+445 KLAAEVQAKNAELET

-521 EELKREANGEG
+521 EELKGE
-532 EGDGEGGM
+532 GEGGM
-540 DRELVDE
+540 DQELIDE
-547 ILGDLGGNVVK
+547 ILDDIGGNTAK
-558 VQEHGERANRI
+558 VREHGERANRI

-581 GQVESVDINL
+581 GQVESADINQL
-591 MLDEYAKLAYHGLR
+591 LDEYAKLAYHGLR
-605 GTDSTFNVN
+605 GTDSSFNVN

-620 DDAGRVRAVSRDLSR
+620 EAAGKVEAVTRDLSR

-641 TNACHATIARGEEA
+641 TNACHATAARAGESDS
-655 EGSYEPT
+655 SYKPT
-662 VWLKTE
+662 VWLRTE
-668 SRGETVCISIRDNGT
+668 GSEDSVRVSIRDNGT
-683 GIPDHIVDKI
+683 GIPSEIVDRI

-729 EVGEYTEFRIVL
+729 EIGEFTEFRILL
-741 PREGLSP
+741 PRKGLLSGAP
-748 GGDAS
+748 AS

>member
-1 MSASGQRSRSAF
+1 MNISEQRLESTF
-13 ESVLARL
+13 ETVLARV

-25 DRLRNA
+25 DRLRRA

-41 IAVVLGGG
+41 IAMVLGGG
-49 VTLTIGAVVLALVLM
+49 VTLTIGAVVLALGLM
-64 SVVSSRQSE
+64 RIVSTRQSE

-124 LRNWLSEVRRAESK
+124 LRNWLTEVRRAESK
-138 GGAEGDIGS
+138 GGGEGDIGS

-158 SIGKIQESVR
+158 SIGQIQESVR
-168 RRMQYRAMLRQ
+168 RRMQHRALLRE
-179 LEEQVGSLALEM
+179 LEGQVESLALEL

-206 HTGLRRLGDQP
+206 RTGLLDLDDLPVPHARRTSK
-217 IPPEQRKSRAEL
+217 EEL

-244 TTTFVQQ
+244 TTTFIQQ

-276 RALGVIKPAIRSR
+276 RALGEIRPAIRSR
-289 LQPQVEKLVRLYASP
+289 LRPQVERLTGLYAGP
-304 EGAFEV
+304 DGAFEI
-310 RTRELEEI
+310 RTQELEEI
-318 LRSEDLLAR
+318 RRSEELLER

-341 LVKDAEISTQNAAN
+341 LVKMAEVSTQNAAN

-370 VTFLTL
+370 VTLLTL
-376 VAAYVVWTLFGKR
+376 AAAYTVWRVFGKR

-398 DSTQRMSKGDLDV
+398 DATRRMSEGDLEV
-411 EVEIEGNDEVTDMA
+411 QVEIEGNDEVTDMA

-445 KLAAEVQAKNSELEA
+445 KLAAEVQAKNAELET
-460 TNTELETTLED
+460 TNSELETTLED

-521 EELKREANGEG
+521 DELKGEG
-532 EGDGEGGM
+532 EGDGGM

-547 ILGDLGGNVVK
+547 ILGDLDGNVVK
-558 VQEHGERANRI
+558 VKEHGERANRI
-569 VEGMLAHSRNEA
+569 VEGMLAHSRDEA
-581 GQVESVDINL
+581 GQVESVDVNL
-591 MLDEYAKLAYHGLR
+591 MVDEYAKLAYHGLR

-614 LVQEYD
+614 LVQEFD
-620 DDAGRVRAVSRDLSR
+620 PAAGEVEAVSRDLSR

-641 TNACHATIARGEEA
+641 TNACHATMARSEQA
-655 EGSYEPT
+655 EGPYEPT
-662 VWLKTE
+662 VRLKTE
-668 SRGETVCISIRDNGT
+668 GSEAGVRVSIRDNGT
-683 GIPDHIVDKI
+683 GIPDHVVDRI

-729 EVGEYTEFRIVL
+729 EVGEFTEFTIVL
-741 PREGLSP
+741 PRKGLTAGAGTS
-748 GGDAS
+748 